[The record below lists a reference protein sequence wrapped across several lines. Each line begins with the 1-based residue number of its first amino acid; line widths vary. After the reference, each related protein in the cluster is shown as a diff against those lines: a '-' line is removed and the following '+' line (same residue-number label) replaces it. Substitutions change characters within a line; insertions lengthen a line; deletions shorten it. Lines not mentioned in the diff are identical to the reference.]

1 MTGAGLVCV
10 GLAFADQ
17 RKSRQPFSLVSAP
30 RNGTDAPPVQVPP
43 QTATYE
49 PIYLSDAQVAQRERV
64 KNGTASEPG
73 KTLSE
78 AEYR

>member
-17 RKSRQPFSLVSAP
+17 RKSRQPFSLVSATT
-30 RNGTDAPPVQVPP
+30 NGTDAPPVQIPP
-43 QTATYE
+43 PAVTYE
-49 PIYLSDAQVAQRERV
+49 PIYLTEAEQARMQRV